1 MTEHHSVLDFDE
13 FRHKHTGDGACGCG
27 HHGHGPADLLGE
39 AEMPFFDEQIQA
51 AIEGINEDIAQQTDK
66 ILQLAAEGK
75 LQKAER
81 RIRKLIEKS
90 LALVD
95 EDPHGEV
102 YHLSVDTDYE
112 VVLFAQLMEEKRG
125 NRQIDPVPF
134 PFDRMYHL
142 WGMLLRDLGK
152 EEESLAKLEIAQAW
166 NPLNTDVYGSLI
178 EHYAREQD
186 KEKWA
191 ELIREEYGVAVEPTA
206 VCDAFYH
213 LAMYYLAADEIGK
226 GMAVLDFI
234 VDRPV
239 FQAEIAARY
248 GRQAYRFAEEFKDTE
263 RADLRETLAEFGFV
277 PGPAP
282 KVTAF
287 FLDAAQRAHNM
298 GEKEIEREMYWHLY
312 ELTDDASYREKSEHV

>member
-39 AEMPFFDEQIQA
+39 AEMPFSDEQIQA

-125 NRQIDPVPF
+125 
-134 PFDRMYHL
+134 
-142 WGMLLRDLGK
+142 K
-152 EEESLAKLEIAQAW
+152 
-166 NPLNTDVYGSLI
+166 
-178 EHYAREQD
+178 
-186 KEKWA
+186 
-191 ELIREEYGVAVEPTA
+191 
-206 VCDAFYH
+206 
-213 LAMYYLAADEIGK
+213 
-226 GMAVLDFI
+226 
-234 VDRPV
+234 
-239 FQAEIAARY
+239 
-248 GRQAYRFAEEFKDTE
+248 
-263 RADLRETLAEFGFV
+263 
-277 PGPAP
+277 
-282 KVTAF
+282 
-287 FLDAAQRAHNM
+287 
-298 GEKEIEREMYWHLY
+298 
-312 ELTDDASYREKSEHV
+312 